1 MMLTPIVKAGRAG
14 PNAQGKVAECGSF
27 GTHSHGCGALGTAR
41 PTTEFSGRAFTLIE
55 LLVVIAIIGILAALL
70 LPALSRAKEKAVR
83 TSCLS
88 NLRQFGIALT
98 AYQADNR
105 TLMETVSFE
114 GTRDRYP
121 SCLQTADGTAGPLNG
136 SPWFNLP
143 AVQTY
148 LRPMDLSAR
157 KTFGVWRCP
166 GTAQM
171 AAAYDQADPWEWDTW
186 GLVHISYSYFARVDK
201 WSTGDARRIQEPT
214 LVTSDGLDATRILMA
229 DTFYTEW
236 STKEWCYNHARSG
249 PHCQTVDVSGTSAT
263 PSKQADGDYFGMNQ
277 LYGDAHALWKKA
289 VPTSQVIKVN
299 LPGSYP
305 NYGMFIP

>member
-1 MMLTPIVKAGRAG
+1 MITSLLKVARAG
-14 PNAQGKVAECGSF
+14 PSAPGRVGRCGVF

-41 PTTEFSGRAFTLIE
+41 PTTRPVSAGGGCAPHGGFTLTE
-55 LLVVIAIIGILAALL
+55 LLVVIAIISILAALL

-88 NLRQFGIALT
+88 NLRQFGIALM

-121 SCLQTADGTAGPLNG
+121 SCLQTADGTAGPLSG

-143 AVQTY
+143 AVQAY
-148 LRPMDLSAR
+148 LRPMDLSTR

-166 GTAQM
+166 GTAPM

-186 GLVHISYSYFARVDK
+186 GLVHI
-201 WSTGDARRIQEPT
+201 
-214 LVTSDGLDATRILMA
+214 
-229 DTFYTEW
+229 
-236 STKEWCYNHARSG
+236 
-249 PHCQTVDVSGTSAT
+249 
-263 PSKQADGDYFGMNQ
+263 
-277 LYGDAHALWKKA
+277 
-289 VPTSQVIKVN
+289 
-299 LPGSYP
+299 
-305 NYGMFIP
+305 